1 MIMAIENENLYR
13 KELIEKYRGKFDQ
26 LFRYIPW
33 FEQKLGEKTTHT
45 YQGDGSPSASMPIQV
60 YDSTVLS
67 FVKEMQATGLMDR
80 NYVYVYS
87 MNNLRTEQ
95 DELAFIDKA
104 ELKDMDAIVGILT
117 RYVLGGMTRG
127 DLWPEGVENGV
138 YLHALLKMKE
148 LLEVWDEPLA

>member
-1 MIMAIENENLYR
+1 MAIENENLYR
-13 KELIEKYRGKFDQ
+13 KELIKKYRGKFDQ

-33 FEQKLGEKTTHT
+33 FEQKQGEKTTHT
-45 YQGDGSPSASMPIQV
+45 YQGDGSQVMSMPIPV
-60 YDSTVLS
+60 YDPTVLS

-87 MNNLRTEQ
+87 MNNLRSPQ
-95 DELAFIDKA
+95 DELSFIENA

-117 RYVLGGMTRG
+117 KYVLGGMTKG

-138 YLHALLKMKE
+138 YLNALLKIKE
-148 LLEVWDEPLA
+148 LLEVWDQPLA

>member
-33 FEQKLGEKTTHT
+33 FEQKLGEKTTQT
-45 YQGDGSPSASMPIQV
+45 YQGDGSPSASMPIPV
-60 YDSTVLS
+60 YDATVLS

-87 MNNLRTEQ
+87 MNNLRTAE
-95 DELAFIDKA
+95 DELAKIENA

-117 RYVLGGMTRG
+117 KYVLGGMTRG
-127 DLWPEGVENGV
+127 NLWPEGVENGV
-138 YLHALLKMKE
+138 YLHALRKIKE